1 VRTVLAVAFALAGLV
16 ACGGDDESTAP
27 ALDDGMRIASFDFAE
42 SELLAE
48 LYAVVLEDV
57 GVPVVRLGPIGPR
70 EVLAP
75 ALESG
80 VVDLVPEYVGTASGY
95 FGAATPSVAALRDA
109 VAPRG
114 LTVLAPA
121 SAENVNV
128 VVVTNETADSGGYS
142 RLSDLVDMAPTAVFG
157 GPVECPERPL
167 CLPGLEETYGLT
179 FAEFVPQRS
188 LALTAEALR
197 RGEIDVG
204 LMFSTAAE
212 LSPDEFF
219 TLRDDRFMQPSEN
232 IVPIVRSAALDR
244 WGGAARDALEHLS
257 LKLTTD
263 ELRMMNRRVADGQPE
278 HVVAADWIV
287 AVGLVAS

>member
-1 VRTVLAVAFALAGLV
+1 MLVGALALVSLV
-16 ACGGDDESTAP
+16 ACGGSGESSAP
-27 ALDDGMRIASFDFAE
+27 TLDAGVRIASFDFAE

-48 LYAVVLEDV
+48 LYAALLEDA
-57 GVPVVRLGPIGPR
+57 GVSVVRLGPIGPR

-80 VVDLVPEYVGTASGY
+80 VVDIVPEYVGTASGY
-95 FGAATPSVAALRDA
+95 FGAVPASIDALRDA

-114 LTVLAPA
+114 LTVLSPA

-128 VVVTNETADSGGYS
+128 VVVTRETAEAGGY
-142 RLSDLVDMAPTAVFG
+142 LLVSDLADAASTSVFG

-167 CLPGLEETYGLT
+167 CLLGLRETYGLE

-188 LALTAEALR
+188 LADTAEALR

-212 LSPDEFF
+212 LSPDEFVS
-219 TLRDDRFMQPSEN
+219 LRDDRMLQPPEN
-232 IVPIVRSAALDR
+232 VVPIVRSAALDQ
-244 WGGAARDALEHLS
+244 WGSAVPDALEQLS
-257 LKLTTD
+257 LRLTTAQ
-263 ELRMMNRRVADGQPE
+263 LRLLNRAVADGRPATA
-278 HVVAADWIV
+278 VAADWLP
-287 AVGLVAS
+287 AVVLVET

>member
-1 VRTVLAVAFALAGLV
+1 MLVGALALVSLV
-16 ACGGDDESTAP
+16 ACGGSDESSAP
-27 ALDDGMRIASFDFAE
+27 TLDDGIRIASFDFAE

-48 LYAVVLEDV
+48 LYAALLEDA
-57 GVPVVRLGPIGPR
+57 GVSVVRLGSIGPR

-80 VVDLVPEYVGTASGY
+80 VVDIVPEYVGTASGY
-95 FGAATPSVAALRDA
+95 FGAAPASIDALRDA

-114 LTVLAPA
+114 LTVLSPA

-128 VVVTNETADSGGYS
+128 VVVTRETAEAGGY
-142 RLSDLVDMAPTAVFG
+142 LLVSDLADVASESVFG

-167 CLPGLEETYGLT
+167 CLLGLRETYGLE

-188 LALTAEALR
+188 LADTAEALR

-212 LSPDEFF
+212 LSPDEFVS
-219 TLRDDRFMQPSEN
+219 LRDDRMLQPPEN
-232 IVPIVRSAALDR
+232 VVPIVRSAALDQ
-244 WGGAARDALEHLS
+244 WGSAVPDALEKLS
-257 LKLTTD
+257 LRLTTAQ
-263 ELRMMNRRVADGQPE
+263 LRLLNRAVADGRPSAA
-278 HVVAADWIV
+278 VAADWLT
-287 AVGLVAS
+287 AVGLVEP

>member
-1 VRTVLAVAFALAGLV
+1 MLVGALALVSLV
-16 ACGGDDESTAP
+16 ACGGSGESSAP
-27 ALDDGMRIASFDFAE
+27 TLDDGIRIASFDFAE

-48 LYAVVLEDV
+48 LYAALLEDA
-57 GVPVVRLGPIGPR
+57 GVSVVRLGSIGPR

-80 VVDLVPEYVGTASGY
+80 VVDIVPEYVGTASGY
-95 FGAATPSVAALRDA
+95 FGAAPASIDALRDA

-114 LTVLAPA
+114 LTVLSPA

-128 VVVTNETADSGGYS
+128 VVVTRETAEDGVY
-142 RLSDLVDMAPTAVFG
+142 LLVSDLADVASESVFG

-167 CLPGLEETYGLT
+167 CLLGLREAYGLE

-188 LALTAEALR
+188 LADTGEALR

-212 LSPDEFF
+212 LSSDEFVS
-219 TLRDDRFMQPSEN
+219 LRDDRMLQPPEN
-232 IVPIVRSAALDR
+232 VVPIVRSAALDQ
-244 WGGAARDALEHLS
+244 WGSAVPDALEKLS
-257 LKLTTD
+257 LRLTTAQ
-263 ELRMMNRRVADGQPE
+263 LRLLNRAVADGRPAAA
-278 HVVAADWIV
+278 VAADWLT
-287 AVGLVAS
+287 AVGLVET

>member
-1 VRTVLAVAFALAGLV
+1 MGALALASLV
-16 ACGGDDESTAP
+16 ACGESDQSSAP
-27 ALDDGMRIASFDFAE
+27 TLDDGIRIASFDFAE

-48 LYAVVLEDV
+48 LYAVLLEDA

-95 FGAATPSVAALRDA
+95 FGARPASVDALRDA
-109 VAPRG
+109 AAPRG
-114 LTVLAPA
+114 LTVLSPA

-128 VVVTNETADSGGYS
+128 VVVTRETAEAGAY
-142 RLSDLVDMAPTAVFG
+142 RQVSDLADMASTAVFG

-167 CLPGLEETYGLT
+167 CLLGLRETYGLE

-188 LALTAEALR
+188 LAATAEALR

-212 LSPDEFF
+212 LAADEFVS
-219 TLRDDRFMQPSEN
+219 LRDDRMLQPPEN
-232 IVPIVRSAALDR
+232 VVPIVRSAALDQ
-244 WGGAARDALEHLS
+244 WGTAVPEALEQLS
-257 LKLTTD
+257 LQLTTAQ
-263 ELRMMNRRVADGQPE
+263 LRLLNRAVADGRPSAA
-278 HVVAADWIV
+278 VAADWLT
-287 AVGLVAS
+287 AVGLVEN